1 MQVVHYWLINKW
13 KASPHQSIYIGLI
26 DTNREGF
33 YNWSDGNPMSYTDWS
48 YGSEDGE
55 TIASQPDGGAF
66 EDCTVIKIDSSHS
79 TANWHDIP
87 CSLGKRTSQQPNP
100 VNTTKTFSDVISSF
114 ICKMDSSYSA
124 QQFKLREPLFTK
136 ITNIIT
142 EDEEEIYRRVDDNR
156 YFVCE
161 NMEVISNLFKC
172 DGTPNCRSET
182 IFFATLCYSSLFFA
196 RLN

>member
-48 YGSEDGE
+48 YGSQDGE
-55 TIASQPDGGAF
+55 TMASQPDGGAF

-100 VNTTKTFSDVISSF
+100 INTTKTFSDVISSY

-136 ITNIIT
+136 ISNIIT
-142 EDEEEIYRRVDDNR
+142 EDEEEIYREVDDNR

-172 DGTPNCRSET
+172 DGTPNCRSE
-182 IFFATLCYSSLFFA
+182 
-196 RLN
+196 